1 MATMTG
7 TPVIILKEG
16 TERTRG
22 KDAQRNNIMA
32 GRAVAD
38 AVRTALGPRG
48 MDKLLVDSIGDV
60 VITNDGATI
69 LDEIEVQHPAAK
81 MLVQVAK
88 TQDDDVGDGTTTA
101 VVIAGELLKR
111 AEALID
117 KKIHP
122 TIIVKGYKKASDEAE
137 KILERIAEPVD
148 INNDDELMKIART
161 ALNSK
166 AVGGARDHFAKI
178 AVDACKSI
186 REDDRTVDIDLASI
200 IQKQGKAL
208 TDTEFIKGVVIDKEV
223 VHPRMP
229 LKVVNAKIAL
239 LNAALEIK
247 KTEFD
252 AKIRIS
258 DPTTVQ
264 AFIDEEH
271 SMLKEMVTKVKEAGA
286 NVLICQK
293 GIDDLT
299 QHYLAQENI
308 LAVRRVKKSDME
320 KLAKSTGGRIISTI
334 EELGPEDIGTAGL
347 VSEKKIGDEKL
358 LYIEEC
364 PTPKA
369 VSIVIRGG
377 SKYVTDEAERAIHD
391 GLCVVRDV
399 IQDGRAV
406 AGGGAPEIELAIR
419 LREYSERI
427 SGREQLAIEAFA
439 DSLEIIPKTLA
450 ENGGLDSIDI
460 LAQLKEGHKTDRNP
474 RIGVDVL
481 AGKTGDLKDLG
492 VIEPLGVKI
501 QAIRSASEAAELILR
516 IDDVIA
522 SKELKGE
529 GGMPPGAGGMP
540 PGAGGMPPGMGGM
553 GGMPPMM

>member
-1 MATMTG
+1 MATMSG

-16 TERTRG
+16 SERSRG
-22 KDAQRNNIMA
+22 KDAQRSNIME
-32 GRAVAD
+32 GRAVSD

-69 LDEIEVQHPAAK
+69 LDEIDVQHPAAK

-88 TQDDDVGDGTTTA
+88 TQDDEVGDGTTTA
-101 VVIAGELLKR
+101 VVIAGELLKK
-111 AEALID
+111 AESLIE

-122 TIIVKGYKKASDEAE
+122 TIIVKGYKRATDEAQKILRGIAEQIDLNSDE
-137 KILERIAEPVD
+137 D
-148 INNDDELMKIART
+148 LMKIAKT

-166 AVGGARDHFAKI
+166 AVGSARDKFAKI
-178 AVDACKSI
+178 AVEACKSI
-186 REDDRTVDIDLASI
+186 REDDGAVDIDMVSV

-229 LKVVNAKIAL
+229 LRVDGAKLAL

-258 DPTTVQ
+258 DPTAVQ
-264 AFIDEEH
+264 AFVDEEH
-271 SMLKEMVTKVKEAGA
+271 QMLKRMAEKIRDAGA
-286 NVLICQK
+286 NVLVCQK
-293 GIDDLT
+293 GIDDLA

-320 KLAKSTGGRIISTI
+320 KLAKSTGGRIITTI
-334 EELGPEDIGTAGL
+334 EELSPEDVGSAG
-347 VSEKKIGDEKL
+347 VVFENKIGDEKL
-358 LYIEEC
+358 LYIEDC
-364 PTPKA
+364 PMPKA
-369 VSIVIRGG
+369 VSVVIRGG

-391 GLCVVRDV
+391 ALCVVRDV
-399 IQDGRAV
+399 MEDGQAV
-406 AGGGAPEIELAIR
+406 AGGGAPEIELAVR
-419 LREYSERI
+419 LKEFAESI
-427 SGREQLAIEAFA
+427 SGREQLAVEAFA

-450 ENGGLDSIDI
+450 ENGGLDGIDI
-460 LAQLKEGHKTDRNP
+460 LAQLKEGHKKDGNP

-481 AGKTGDLKDLG
+481 AGKTGDLKQLG
-492 VIEPLGVKI
+492 VIEPLGVKL
-501 QAIRSASEAAELILR
+501 QAIRSAAEAAELILR

-522 SKELKGE
+522 SKALE
-529 GGMPPGAGGMP
+529 GGD
-540 PGAGGMPPGMGGM
+540 MPPGMPPGGM
-553 GGMPPMM
+553 GGMPPGMM

>member
-1 MATMTG
+1 MATMAG
-7 TPVIILKEG
+7 TPVLILREG
-16 TERTRG
+16 SERSRG
-22 KDAQRNNIMA
+22 RDAQRSNIMA

-101 VVIAGELLKR
+101 VVIACELLKR
-111 AEALID
+111 ALSIID

-122 TIIVKGYKKASDEAE
+122 TVIVKGYKRATDEAQKILTRISEQIDLNSDE
-137 KILERIAEPVD
+137 
-148 INNDDELMKIART
+148 ELMKIART

-166 AVGGARDHFAKI
+166 AVGGGRELFAKI

-186 REDDRTVDIDLASI
+186 RDDDGTVDIDMVSI
-200 IQKQGKAL
+200 IQKQGKSLGA
-208 TDTEFIKGVVIDKEV
+208 TEFVKGIVIDKEV

-229 LKVVNAKIAL
+229 LRVENAKIAL

-258 DPTTVQ
+258 DPTAVQ
-264 AFIDEEH
+264 AFIDEEKN
-271 SMLKEMVTKVKEAGA
+271 MLKRMVDKIKASGA
-286 NVLICQK
+286 NIVICQK

-299 QHYLAQENI
+299 QHYMAQENM

-320 KLAKSTGGRIISTI
+320 KVAKSTGGRIITTI
-334 EELGPEDIGTAGL
+334 EELSAEDIGSAGL
-347 VSEKKIGDEKL
+347 VFEKKIGDEKL
-358 LYIEEC
+358 LYIENC
-364 PTPKA
+364 PMPKA
-369 VSIVIRGG
+369 VAVVIRGG

-391 GLCVVRDV
+391 ALCVVRDV
-399 IQDGRAV
+399 MQDGRAV
-406 AGGGAPEIELAIR
+406 AGGGAPEIELAVR
-419 LREYSERI
+419 LREFSETI
-427 SGREQLAIEAFA
+427 SGREQLAVEAFA

-450 ENGGLDSIDI
+450 ENGGLDAIDI
-460 LAQLKEGHKTDRNP
+460 IAQLKEGHKADKNP
-474 RIGVDVL
+474 RIGVNVL
-481 AGKTGDLKDLG
+481 AGKTGDLKAEG

-516 IDDVIA
+516 IDDVIM

-529 GGMPPGAGGMP
+529 GGMPPG
-540 PGAGGMPPGMGGM
+540 GMPPGMGGM
-553 GGMPPMM
+553 GGMGGMPGMM

>member
-1 MATMTG
+1 MATMSG

-16 TERTRG
+16 SERSRG
-22 KDAQRNNIMA
+22 RDAQRSNIMA

-38 AVRTALGPRG
+38 AVRSALGPRG

-88 TQDDDVGDGTTTA
+88 TQDADVGDGTTTA

-111 AEALID
+111 AESLIE

-122 TIIVKGYKKASDEAE
+122 TIVVKGYKRAADEAQS
-137 KILERIAEPVD
+137 ILRKMAEEID
-148 INNDDELMKIART
+148 TNNDEELIKVART

-166 AVGGARDHFAKI
+166 AVGGAKLQFSKI
-178 AVDACKSI
+178 AVEACKSI
-186 REDDRTVDIDLASI
+186 REDDNTVDIDMVSI
-200 IQKQGKAL
+200 IQKQGKSL
-208 TDTEFIKGVVIDKEV
+208 TDTEFIKGIVIDKEV

-229 LKVVNAKIAL
+229 LRIEDAKIAL

-252 AKIRIS
+252 TKIRIS
-258 DPTTVQ
+258 DPTAVQ

-271 SMLKEMVTKVKEAGA
+271 QMLKRMVDKVKAAGA

-293 GIDDLT
+293 GIDDLA
-299 QHYLAQENI
+299 QHYLAQEKI

-320 KLAKSTGGRIISTI
+320 KLAKSTGGRIITTI
-334 EELGPEDIGTAGL
+334 DELSPEDIGEAG
-347 VSEKKIGDEKL
+347 VVFEKKIGDEKL
-358 LYIEEC
+358 LYIEDC
-364 PTPKA
+364 PMPKA
-369 VSIVIRGG
+369 VSVVIRGG

-391 GLCVVRDV
+391 SLCVVRDV
-399 IQDGRAV
+399 MEDGQAV
-406 AGGGAPEIELAIR
+406 AGGGAPEIEMAVR
-419 LREYSERI
+419 LKEFSESI
-427 SGREQLAIEAFA
+427 GGREQLAVEAFA
-439 DSLEIIPKTLA
+439 DALEIIPKTLA
-450 ENGGLDSIDI
+450 ENGGLDAIDI
-460 LAQLKEGHKTDRNP
+460 LAQLREGHKKDGNP

-481 AGKTGDLKDLG
+481 AGKTGDLRDLG
-492 VIEPLGVKI
+492 VIEPLRVKL
-501 QAIRSASEAAELILR
+501 QAIRSASESAELILR

-522 SKELKGE
+522 SKELQGAE
-529 GGMPPGAGGMP
+529 GGMPP
-540 PGAGGMPPGMGGM
+540 GMPPGMGGM
-553 GGMPPMM
+553 GGMGGMPPGMM